1 MGALRLKS
9 FPQFSKN
16 LNDLHKKPFYDFLIA
31 ESFFL
36 IGGHCSLLIA
46 HWLLRETKGLLLT
59 ATSLFPK

>member
-31 ESFFL
+31 ERFFV
-36 IGGHCSLLIA
+36 I
-46 HWLLRETKGLLLT
+46 KGD
-59 ATSLFPK
+59 